1 MDVSIIYVNY
11 YTKALILDS
20 IRSVKKYTVNISYE
34 IIIVDNNTEDLSE
47 ILDHYNDVKILKLP
61 VNVGFGIANNKGA
74 EIARGKYILF
84 LNPDTVLLNNAI
96 FLLFKALDKH
106 SNYGAVGGN
115 LFDEKMNPMHSYMWV
130 SLSVPYI
137 LRTVFLPKKFYSSIK
152 YQFNFSNKHRK
163 VGYST
168 GADLMIRRHLFEKVN
183 GFSEVI
189 FMYYEDVDLCVRVRN
204 EKFDIVNIPQA
215 RIQHLEGRSLKEG
228 SDTEKQRK
236 RLEMNIESQAKFLY
250 NTLGKRKSLMLL
262 QLAIGLFA
270 LKSFFYKVANLN
282 NFNYI
287 RDNMNFYLLLKKKYI
302 DYEKSINTRV

>member
-130 SLSVPYI
+130 TLSVPYI

-152 YQFNFSNKHRK
+152 NQFNFSNKHRK